1 MIRFMEPK
9 ALHAQAKLLAGNT
22 RFFELCLMFVAFV
35 SVLFSTACRDSDL
48 RGSFAASK
56 DGKTYLAVVDDNGGH
71 CGRIKVDGKVWSYP
85 IGQAGPIDAGH
96 HTIECGGEISFD
108 IRKGVVY
115 KFKYWGP

>member
-1 MIRFMEPK
+1 M
-9 ALHAQAKLLAGNT
+9 T
-22 RFFELCLMFVAFV
+22 FVA
-35 SVLFSTACRDSDL
+35 VLFFTACSDSDL
-48 RGSFAASK
+48 RGSFAPSK

-71 CGRIKVDGKVWSYP
+71 CGPVKVDGKVWPYS
-85 IGQAGPIDAGH
+85 IGHVGSIDAGR